1 MPKDKKQEA
10 AKIINFIK
18 TLEVIVIDPQDNFDY
33 ESLLFNQYVKNALIE
48 KTVQKDEIVSIQ
60 MFGEISQLQ
69 IHAIGEGEQVS
80 QETELKIFKDGLE
93 KNAEISDLTK
103 LFS

>member
-60 MFGEISQLQ
+60 MFGEISQ
-69 IHAIGEGEQVS
+69 
-80 QETELKIFKDGLE
+80 F
-93 KNAEISDLTK
+93 
-103 LFS
+103 

>member
-1 MPKDKKQEA
+1 MPKDKKQES

-48 KTVQKDEIVSIQ
+48 KTLQKDEIVSIQ
-60 MFGEISQLQ
+60 MFGEIS
-69 IHAIGEGEQVS
+69 
-80 QETELKIFKDGLE
+80 
-93 KNAEISDLTK
+93 
-103 LFS
+103 